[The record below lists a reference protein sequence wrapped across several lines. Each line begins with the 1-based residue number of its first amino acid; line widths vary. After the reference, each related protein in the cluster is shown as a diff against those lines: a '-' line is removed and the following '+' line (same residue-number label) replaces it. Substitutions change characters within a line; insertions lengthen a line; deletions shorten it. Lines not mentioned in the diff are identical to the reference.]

1 MLLTL
6 LAAFALGA
14 AGCSRPQTEVRAL
27 PTGPLTKGEY
37 EHAFNVSAA
46 GLAPRYGVGKELPRD
61 APAAQQ
67 AERVRALQRLLR
79 VWAGRIASLQPPAPA
94 RRAQDR
100 YVAGVRGF
108 AGDLDRART
117 LLAGGDIK
125 GANRLLESGGVV
137 SARTRADLVAARRA
151 FHALGYD
158 LTDLDSAP
166 VRTS

>member
-1 MLLTL
+1 MSRPVLVLALL
-6 LAAFALGA
+6 LAAVAALGC
-14 AGCSRPQTEVRAL
+14 GRPQTEVRTL

-67 AERVRALQRLLR
+67 AERVRARQRLLR

-100 YVAGVRGF
+100 YVA
-108 AGDLDRART
+108 
-117 LLAGGDIK
+117 
-125 GANRLLESGGVV
+125 
-137 SARTRADLVAARRA
+137 
-151 FHALGYD
+151 
-158 LTDLDSAP
+158 
-166 VRTS
+166 